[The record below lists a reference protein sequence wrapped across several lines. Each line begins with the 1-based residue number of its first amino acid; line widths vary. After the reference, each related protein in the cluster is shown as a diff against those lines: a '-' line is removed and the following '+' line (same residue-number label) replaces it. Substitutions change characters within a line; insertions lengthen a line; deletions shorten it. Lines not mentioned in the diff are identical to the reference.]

1 MDGRSKMQT
10 GTRIR
15 EDWLALAAIA
25 YLAANLL
32 HGADHIRQE
41 LAGVNV
47 AIATGG
53 ALLTAAGIAA
63 VIVAL
68 RHDPRTPL
76 VATVVGFAA
85 AILVA
90 GSHLAP
96 HWSVLSDSYVD
107 DVRVDALS
115 WGVVGLEVATALLL
129 GAVGLY
135 RMASQ
140 QRAQHAS

>member
-1 MDGRSKMQT
+1 MDQAL
-10 GTRIR
+10 RIR
-15 EDWLALAAIA
+15 HDWLAIAALG

-47 AIATGG
+47 PVAVGG
-53 ALLTAAGIAA
+53 AMLTAAGVAA
-63 VIVAL
+63 VLIAL
-68 RHDPRTPL
+68 RQDPRTPL
-76 VATVVGFAA
+76 VATVVGFSA

-90 GSHLAP
+90 AAHIAP

-107 DVRVDALS
+107 DVHADALS
-115 WGVVGLEVATALLL
+115 WAVVALEIAAAFFL

-135 RMASQ
+135 RTASR
-140 QRAQHAS
+140 RAPAKVTAG

>member
-1 MDGRSKMQT
+1 MMRRA
-10 GTRIR
+10 RIR
-15 EDWLALAAIA
+15 DDWLVIAAIA

-47 AIATGG
+47 AIAAGG
-53 ALLTAAGIAA
+53 AVLTAAGVAA
-63 VIVAL
+63 VVIAL
-68 RHDPRTPL
+68 RHDPRMPL
-76 VATVVGFAA
+76 VATVVGFSA

-90 GSHLAP
+90 ASHIAP

-107 DVRVDALS
+107 DISPDAVS
-115 WGVVGLEVATALLL
+115 WVVVLLEIGAAAFL

-135 RMASQ
+135 RTASPP
-140 QRAQHAS
+140 RHAS